1 MVKRIVERKREYNGR
16 EGVVGTRGP
25 NSKGPAHEDAAT
37 SHGWRGPPHSSAIT
51 FQPTSQRRD
60 PLSLSLS
67 LSNPNNPLLRINLSN
82 YCPYASGQNLVVL
95 LICGRTI
102 PQQQAI
108 GQGPFAYG
116 QNLPQQQ
123 AIGQF
128 SQRTPL
134 LPLPKV
140 RYSND
145 KKQKKQLV
153 AGNDWESHGLGG
165 IELCINWEK
174 CDSHNDSI
182 IELTTPFSSFYP

>member
-1 MVKRIVERKREYNGR
+1 MGEKVWSERVVQTPKAQPMKMRR
-16 EGVVGTRGP
+16 RAMDGVVLLTP
-25 NSKGPAHEDAAT
+25 LPSPSSQPAKDVT
-37 SHGWRGPPHSSAIT
+37 L
-51 FQPTSQRRD
+51 F
-60 PLSLSLS
+60 LSLS

-102 PQQQAI
+102 PKQQAI